1 MVGVYRLYHVSL
13 IISAS
18 LYGVV
23 EDIIVGTLERGGY
36 RRAGRLWG
44 YRAFFI
50 DAFIVY
56 SIINKY
62 RKYALQ

>member
-1 MVGVYRLYHVSL
+1 M
-13 IISAS
+13 SAS

-23 EDIIVGTLERGGY
+23 EDIIVGTLERGILRRVG
-36 RRAGRLWG
+36 RAGGWG
-44 YRAFFI
+44 AFFI